1 MLRNLGITAAAS
13 ALLLLGAAGVA
24 FAGDYDGDGDD
35 DGDGHGHG
43 GHDRESSY
51 NTDCSSHESVEQTND
66 GDQTILG
73 GNSNI
78 TDLNGP
84 GGASADKIAICPSI
98 GNNNHIG

>member
-1 MLRNLGITAAAS
+1 MLRKLGVTAAAS
-13 ALLLLGAAGVA
+13 AMLLLGAAGVA
-24 FAGDYDGDGDD
+24 FAGDFDGDD
-35 DGDGHGHG
+35 DGSDGNGHGS
-43 GHDRESSY
+43 HDRESSY
-51 NTDCSSHESVEQTND
+51 NTDCSSHESVEQTNH

-84 GGASADKIAICPSI
+84 GGASADKIAICPSV